1 MRMDARRTRTRHQ
14 PDASQLSLFDEAG
27 EEAGTRMSPVV
38 DKPAAL
44 FVPEESAGSADAV
57 VVEKALVS
65 VPQPL
70 QRVRRWLQ
78 ERAIQR
84 GCEAA
89 VAGDAE
95 LNDPV
100 ALAPHSPDADAIPGS
115 TARAQ
120 LAACVLGSG
129 SGGNSTVIRCNGQSL
144 LIDAGFGP
152 RTTAERLAQV
162 GVQLADLRAI
172 CLTHLDQDHFRPS
185 WIRTI
190 VGLGI
195 RVYLHRWHVSYLN
208 QYSDADELRRADLLR
223 VFDGQAFEP
232 IEGLRVTTVPLPH
245 DDKGTS
251 AFHLEAIAPTP
262 SPRSG
267 GEGWGEGVPCSP
279 DDAESHLHA
288 PPHSSSTDPLTPP
301 SPPADRGR
309 GSRKPAP
316 IDRASGSPRIGY
328 ATDLGH
334 VPDALIDLF
343 AGVDLLMLESNYD
356 PHLQL
361 TSSRPAFL
369 KARVMGDHGH
379 LSNEQ
384 ALDACRRIAA
394 KSPRGNPQK
403 IVLLHRS
410 QQCNTHELV
419 RQTFASEPMFAK
431 CFTVAQQRRH
441 TPWFAVRPLDA
452 IMREQLTMRL

>member
-1 MRMDARRTRTRHQ
+1 
-14 PDASQLSLFDEAG
+14 
-27 EEAGTRMSPVV
+27 MSPVV
-38 DKPAAL
+38 DNPPVL
-44 FVPEESAGSADAV
+44 FVPEESAAAAEAMV
-57 VVEKALVS
+57 VVEEASVS
-65 VPQPL
+65 APQPL

-78 ERAIQR
+78 EPAIQR
-84 GCEAA
+84 GSDAA
-89 VAGDAE
+89 LTGDAE
-95 LNDPV
+95 LSDPA

-115 TARAQ
+115 TARAE

-129 SGGNSTVIRCNGQSL
+129 SGGNSTVIRCNGHTL

-152 RTTAERLAQV
+152 RTTAERLGQV
-162 GVQLADLRAI
+162 GVQLTDLRAI
-172 CLTHLDQDHFRPS
+172 CLTHLDQDHFRPN

-190 VGLGI
+190 VALGI

-208 QYSDADELRRADLLR
+208 QYSDADDLRRADLLR
-223 VFDGQAFEP
+223 VFEGQAFEP

-251 AFHLEAIAPTP
+251 AFHLAAVSNRAPAAA
-262 SPRSG
+262 S
-267 GEGWGEGVPCSP
+267 
-279 DDAESHLHA
+279 DASA
-288 PPHSSSTDPLTPP
+288 SSD
-301 SPPADRGR
+301 
-309 GSRKPAP
+309 
-316 IDRASGSPRIGY
+316 ASAPRIGY
-328 ATDLGH
+328 ATDLGR

-384 ALDACRRIAA
+384 SLEACRRIAA

-419 RQTFASEPMFAK
+419 RQTFAGEPMFAK
-431 CFTVAQQRRH
+431 RFTVAQQRRH
-441 TPWFAVRPLDA
+441 TQWFNVKPLA
-452 IMREQLTMRL
+452 AQERGQAALL

>member
-1 MRMDARRTRTRHQ
+1 MRTDARQLRSRRQ
-14 PDASQLSLFDEAG
+14 PDANQLSLFDESR
-27 EEAGTRMSPVV
+27 EEASPR
-38 DKPAAL
+38 PALVATIETPAL
-44 FVPEESAGSADAV
+44 FESTG
-57 VVEKALVS
+57 ENPTQT

-70 QRVRRWLQ
+70 QRVHRWLQ
-78 ERAIQR
+78 QRAEQR
-84 GCEAA
+84 ENESRA
-89 VAGDAE
+89 AGDSANDDPLAVSRDAE
-95 LNDPV
+95 
-100 ALAPHSPDADAIPGS
+100 HADDGGHTGA
-115 TARAQ
+115 ARAQ

-129 SGGNSTVIRCNGQSL
+129 SGGNSTVIRCGAQAM

-152 RTTAERLAQV
+152 RTTEERLAQV
-162 GVQLADLRAI
+162 GVPLADVRAI

-190 VGLGI
+190 VALGI

-208 QYSDADELRRADLLR
+208 QYGDAEDLRRADLLR
-223 VFDGQAFEP
+223 VFDGQSFEP
-232 IEGLRVTTVPLPH
+232 MDGLRVSTVPLPH

-251 AFHLEAIAPTP
+251 AFHVEAVA
-262 SPRSG
+262 G
-267 GEGWGEGVPCSP
+267 
-279 DDAESHLHA
+279 
-288 PPHSSSTDPLTPP
+288 
-301 SPPADRGR
+301 
-309 GSRKPAP
+309 
-316 IDRASGSPRIGY
+316 RASNSSDSSAPRIGY

-369 KARVMGDHGH
+369 KARIMGDHGH

-441 TPWFAVRPLDA
+441 TPWFAVRPLCA
-452 IMREQLTMRL
+452 TARQQIGMSF

>member
-1 MRMDARRTRTRHQ
+1 MRRDARQFRSHR
-14 PDASQLSLFDEAG
+14 PPAASQLSLFDEAG
-27 EEAGTRMSPVV
+27 EAGRLEPTR
-38 DKPAAL
+38 D
-44 FVPEESAGSADAV
+44 AG
-57 VVEKALVS
+57 
-65 VPQPL
+65 
-70 QRVRRWLQ
+70 
-78 ERAIQR
+78 RA
-84 GCEAA
+84 E
-89 VAGDAE
+89 
-95 LNDPV
+95 
-100 ALAPHSPDADAIPGS
+100 
-115 TARAQ
+115 

-129 SGGNSTVIRCNGQSL
+129 SGGNSTVIRCNGQAM

-152 RTTAERLAQV
+152 RTTEERLGQV
-162 GVQLADLRAI
+162 GVQLADIRAI

-185 WIRTI
+185 WIRTL

-232 IEGLRVTTVPLPH
+232 IEGLRVSTVPLPH

-251 AFHLEAIAPTP
+251 AFHLAA
-262 SPRSG
+262 
-267 GEGWGEGVPCSP
+267 VPNR
-279 DDAESHLHA
+279 AA
-288 PPHSSSTDPLTPP
+288 PP
-301 SPPADRGR
+301 
-309 GSRKPAP
+309 
-316 IDRASGSPRIGY
+316 ASDASAMPDATSPRIGY

-394 KSPRGNPQK
+394 RSPRGNPQK

-419 RQTFASEPMFAK
+419 RQTFTGEPMFAQR
-431 CFTVAQQRRH
+431 FTVAQQRRH
-441 TPWFAVRPLDA
+441 TPWFNVKPLA
-452 IMREQLTMRL
+452 ATMREQMVIGL